1 LIFKIFFVYKYI
13 KIIFYYFL
21 KFIFNINTLKQL
33 KIYLKK
39 KNTTT
44 AAAAAYKQNTQG
56 VPIATSRKTNKTQ
69 SMVSV

>member
-21 KFIFNINTLKQL
+21 NFIFNINILKQL

-39 KNTTT
+39 KNTT
-44 AAAAAYKQNTQG
+44 AAAYKQNTQG